1 MENTKNSNEICLRVF
16 ARASASISHEIKN
29 TLSIINENAGLLDD
43 LAGMTEEDGGVPSG
57 RVQSAVSSI
66 MKQVA
71 RSNMIMKNL
80 NQFAHSADSF
90 LAQANLAETLS
101 LAVALTARQAAMK
114 KTTVSVSC
122 PSGLCIH
129 TYLFPLESLLY
140 LTLCRLYGR
149 MPSEGGTLVIHA
161 SADNATIIIDMQVEK
176 QESLL
181 LETTPDDERILADL
195 IGATCRCEDTRL
207 IISFPATI
215 NHR

>member
-1 MENTKNSNEICLRVF
+1 MENTNNSNEICLRVF

-43 LAGMTEEDGGVPSG
+43 LAGMTEEGGGVPPA

-66 MKQVA
+66 MKQVV

-90 LAQANLAETLS
+90 LAQADLAETLS
-101 LAVALTARQAAMK
+101 LTVALTARQAAMK
-114 KTTVSVSC
+114 KTTVSNAC
-122 PSGLCIH
+122 PPGLSLH

-140 LTLCRLYGR
+140 LILCRLCGR
-149 MPSEGGTLVIHA
+149 MPSEGGTLAIHA
-161 SADNATIIIDMQVEK
+161 SEDNSSIIIDMQVEK

-181 LETTPDDERILADL
+181 LEKTPDDERILAEL
-195 IGATCRCEDTRL
+195 IGVTCRYEDTKL
-207 IISFPATI
+207 IISFPAAI